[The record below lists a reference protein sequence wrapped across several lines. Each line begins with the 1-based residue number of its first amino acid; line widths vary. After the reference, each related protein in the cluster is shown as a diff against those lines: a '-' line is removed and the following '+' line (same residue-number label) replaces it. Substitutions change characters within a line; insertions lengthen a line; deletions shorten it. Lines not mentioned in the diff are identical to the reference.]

1 MLRSLCF
8 AALAGLI
15 FVSRPVAAQAPE
27 STYRFEPRPY
37 SADMTVG
44 ELLENPSTRAVVL
57 AHIPAFASLP
67 IDAVARRPLR
77 AVRPLAPQVVSAEA
91 LARVDADLRK
101 LPPSAEAVQAARRAE
116 SEAAAAVLDPAQ
128 PWITAREALMADYER
143 RPITLQFRR
152 ELELPAKLRKLEV
165 QVSADNRF
173 VLYVNGQ
180 RVAAGPSRGDLL
192 HWRYTTIDL
201 APYLRAGRNIIA
213 AEVWNEGEFA
223 PLAQVS
229 AGHTGFMLRAVDEGF
244 RTIDTGPSW
253 RVRLDRS
260 RSVANGLMQV
270 AGAVGRTY
278 YVAGAPE
285 TLDGRAVVANWMAA
299 TTTVNGWVAPVAA
312 VTKGEKQRRLVAD
325 TLPPMRYKLIPSGKV
340 VRSSRAD
347 LAAFPARRVTV
358 PANTE
363 ATLLID
369 AGRVLAAYPVL
380 RTSAGA
386 AATVS
391 LTYTEALYDPAR
403 KPGGASPGKEAWPRF
418 ADRSTVAD
426 GLALGLTDNFQLAG
440 GAERFA
446 PLWWRAWRFVEVK
459 VKTGAEPVV
468 LEALETY
475 ETGYPF
481 QQRGYFRSN
490 DPELNKVWEI
500 GWRTGLVDAHE
511 TYQDTAYWEQ
521 LQYIGDTRIQALL
534 SYDVAGD
541 PRLAEQAIRAYDHSR
556 VVDGLPQSA
565 WPSSGTNSIPPFAL
579 LWIGMLHD
587 YWMRHPDPTV
597 LRESLPGMRSV
608 LEWYRGYVRDNGMV
622 RATPGWRFVDWRP
635 GLDGDNQERSG
646 KGPDS
651 CVISLQFVGALQEAA
666 DLEQALGEAGR
677 ASENRALAAKVG
689 EGVRSQCWDQGKGL
703 FANTPEKTSFSQH
716 ANVLAVLHDVAP
728 KEQQAAMLDRVT
740 VRKHGIDAP
749 AGITGTTY
757 YFSFYLAKALAHAGL
772 AERYPEL
779 METWRQM
786 ARQNFT
792 TWPENPDPSRSD
804 SHAWSAHPTSGLLTY
819 VAGIEPAA
827 PGFARVSVTP
837 HLGKLTMLEAA
848 IVHPE
853 GLVVTSYVVQ
863 GGKLSARIDLPL
875 GVTGTFNAGGK
886 QWPLHPG
893 RNRINVAA
901 DQPGT

>member
-27 STYRFEPRPY
+27 GTYRFEPRPY

-57 AHIPAFASLP
+57 ARIPAFASLP

-192 HWRYTTIDL
+192 HWRYTMIDL

-403 KPGGASPGKEAWPRF
+403 KPGGASPGKGAWPRF

-511 TYQDTAYWEQ
+511 TYQDTAYWE
-521 LQYIGDTRIQALL
+521 LSDDRVVTAWIALTD
-534 SYDVAGD
+534 SNTGNGCVRVVAGSHRTGMLAHD
-541 PRLAEQAIRAYDHSR
+541 LARDRYNRLLRGQIAAVSVAAER
-556 VVDGLPQSA
+556 VVPLELRAGQMSLHHGRLLHSSPGNPSDAMRVGLAVRYVSPDVRPGGPRQGA
-565 WPSSGTNSIPPFAL
+565 TLVRGIDRFGHFDHEPVPRYDFDPFARAWHGRAMRRYAVHV
-579 LWIGMLHD
+579 LWQIA
-587 YWMRHPDPTV
+587 RHP
-597 LRESLPGMRSV
+597 S
-608 LEWYRGYVRDNGMV
+608 
-622 RATPGWRFVDWRP
+622 RA
-635 GLDGDNQERSG
+635 N
-646 KGPDS
+646 
-651 CVISLQFVGALQEAA
+651 
-666 DLEQALGEAGR
+666 
-677 ASENRALAAKVG
+677 
-689 EGVRSQCWDQGKGL
+689 
-703 FANTPEKTSFSQH
+703 
-716 ANVLAVLHDVAP
+716 LAVL
-728 KEQQAAMLDRVT
+728 
-740 VRKHGIDAP
+740 
-749 AGITGTTY
+749 
-757 YFSFYLAKALAHAGL
+757 
-772 AERYPEL
+772 
-779 METWRQM
+779 
-786 ARQNFT
+786 
-792 TWPENPDPSRSD
+792 
-804 SHAWSAHPTSGLLTY
+804 
-819 VAGIEPAA
+819 
-827 PGFARVSVTP
+827 ARVATRRDV
-837 HLGKLTMLEAA
+837 LRAM
-848 IVHPE
+848 
-853 GLVVTSYVVQ
+853 
-863 GGKLSARIDLPL
+863 R
-875 GVTGTFNAGGK
+875 
-886 QWPLHPG
+886 
-893 RNRINVAA
+893 
-901 DQPGT
+901 